1 MPAAIAER
9 NQCVN
14 IPFLLAMRWIDHLKE
29 SRQPVNNDRLDFCFY
44 VPRWLVGGTRHEFDS
59 FDRNDDGAPIV

>member
-44 VPRWLVGGTRHEFDS
+44 ALASKW
-59 FDRNDDGAPIV
+59 GAARIRFVRSE